1 MKYQKTHLWAQK
13 TAQFYSTC
21 FKYTTPTHKKKKKK
35 TEEGRRK
42 KQRLKDIGGRNEFIG
57 S

>member
-13 TAQFYSTC
+13 TAQFYSTR
-21 FKYTTPTHKKKKKK
+21 FKYTIPTHTKKRGGEKKK
-35 TEEGRRK
+35 TN
-42 KQRLKDIGGRNEFIG
+42 QRLKDIGGRNEFTR